1 MGRPTVFD
9 PVIAAEIIRRLPF
22 ESIRSICATEGF
34 PSMSTVFSWAA
45 NTKEHAEFAGTYAHA
60 RMEQCEVLADDI
72 ITLADDKSEDPN
84 SRRVRIDA
92 RKWLLSKLRP
102 DKYGDRLAVDARVE
116 HSAGAEILAA
126 LRQRRGA
133 EQAEPAAIE
142 AAIQR
147 ED

>member
-9 PVIAAEIIRRLPF
+9 PGIAAEIIRRLPF

-45 NTKEHAEFAGTYAHA
+45 NTKEHAEFAGAYAHA

-102 DKYGDRLAVDARVE
+102 DKYGDRTVISGDQNAPISVTVAYEDRPGKLGIVVIA
-116 HSAGAEILAA
+116 
-126 LRQRRGA
+126 
-133 EQAEPAAIE
+133 E
-142 AAIQR
+142 AAASAER
-147 ED
+147 